1 MKNQALRVLIALS
14 FGSVAACGDSKSSNP
29 PATPD
34 GGVQG
39 VGVAFS
45 DPAARGCE
53 LLLIEGAGRVESVTF
68 ADTVRGTFLREAPRV
83 AVSVVSTGDSP
94 IAQGAVQVA
103 LSGDPAGV
111 EVKTVRCVNAQASA
125 LDGVTASLR

>member
-1 MKNQALRVLIALS
+1 
-14 FGSVAACGDSKSSNP
+14 
-29 PATPD
+29 
-34 GGVQG
+34 VQG

-53 LLLIEGAGRVESVTF
+53 LLLVEGAGRVESVTF
-68 ADTVRGTFLREAPRV
+68 ADTVRGTFIREAPRV
-83 AVSVVSTGDSP
+83 AVSVVSAGDSP

-111 EVKTVRCVNAQASA
+111 EVKTVRCVDAQASA